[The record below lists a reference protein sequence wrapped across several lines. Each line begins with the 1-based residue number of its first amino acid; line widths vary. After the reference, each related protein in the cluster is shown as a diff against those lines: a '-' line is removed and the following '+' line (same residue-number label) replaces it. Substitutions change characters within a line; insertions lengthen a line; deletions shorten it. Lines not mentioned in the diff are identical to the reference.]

1 MFNCQGAGWNP
12 EEHKCKAYP
21 ECYKT
26 TSGFLSP
33 DDVEWEQKES
43 TYKFRNNQ
51 LFAVYLHKTGDFH
64 LMKACEKL
72 DITLQPSSFEI
83 ATIVPVYGTGEKIEF
98 AAVGLEN
105 MFNSGGAVQYLEQ
118 KIEGGNV
125 GYLMKI
131 KGAGKFLAYSSL
143 KPVEIVLNGESIEFE
158 WSSSNGVL
166 KFQVPWRGGELSD
179 AHIFVTS

>member
-43 TYKFRNNQ
+43 TSKFRNSK
-51 LFAVYLHKTGDFH
+51 LFAIYLHKTGDFH
-64 LMKACEKL
+64 LMKASEKL
-72 DITLQPSSFEI
+72 NVTLQPSSFEI
-83 ATIVPVYGTGEKIEF
+83 VTIVPVHGTSEKVEF
-98 AAVGLEN
+98 AAVGLVN
-105 MFNSGGAVQYLEQ
+105 MFNSGGAVQCLEQ
-118 KIEGGNV
+118 KMEGENV
-125 GYLMKI
+125 GYSMKI

-143 KPVEIVLNGESIEFE
+143 KPVKVVLNDESIEFE

-166 KFQVPWRGGELSD
+166 KFEVAWNGGDLSD
-179 AHIFVTS
+179 AQILISS